1 MNKDYP
7 VFNKWLTVQ
16 DWILDRTEVFPKS
29 VRFSFSD
36 RIANLSLD
44 ITEGIIEAIYSK
56 DRAYILD
63 KLNLYIE
70 KLRVLFRI
78 SFNRKYLS
86 SSQYE
91 FISRELNETGVM
103 VGGWRKSAHEK
114 NRKPV

>member
-1 MNKDYP
+1 MREDYP
-7 VFNKWLTVQ
+7 LFNKWLTVQ
-16 DWILDRTEVFPKS
+16 DWILDRTDAFPKS

-56 DRAYILD
+56 DKTYILD
-63 KLNLYIE
+63 RLNLYIE

-86 SSQYE
+86 GSQYE
-91 FISRELNETGVM
+91 FISRELDEAGSM
-103 VGGWRKSAHEK
+103 IGGWKKSLDK
-114 NRKPV
+114 T